1 MSKRFINTEIFED
14 SWFMDLTVEAKL
26 LYIYLFTNCDHAGI
40 IDINWRLIEVKTGI
54 EQLANS
60 YRTVTEQL
68 GNRLIHL
75 KDNYFFLPKFIK
87 FQYPGF
93 PKSNVRQQE
102 GALKRLIEFGLW
114 DEKNT
119 CFNEKFL
126 NSYVTVKEQL
136 SNPYEDGSVSDSD
149 NEFVSDNEDVSVIGK
164 KLKNLHLCLKN
175 IFLKFYHDKEGI
187 EYVWAERDSE
197 KLTELIPKFKT
208 LCKEN
213 EDKIPEAFQIF
224 LMKSKNEW
232 VDKNFSIAIL
242 NLKFN
247 EIVKGIKNPK
257 GTNKEG
263 WDEYKKSLHKR
274 LGGEIN

>member
-1 MSKRFINTEIFED
+1 MAKRFINTEIFED
-14 SWFMDLTVEAKL
+14 SWFMDLTVDAKL

-54 EQLANS
+54 KQLANS

-93 PKSNVRQQE
+93 PKSTVRQQE
-102 GALKRLIEFGLW
+102 GALKHLIEFGLW
-114 DEKNT
+114 DEKNG

-126 NSYVTVKEQL
+126 NSCLTVNKQFG
-136 SNPYEDGSVSDSD
+136 NPYEDGSVNDTD
-149 NEFVSDNEDVSVIGK
+149 NVTETVNDNAGVIGK
-164 KLKNLHLCLKN
+164 KEQNLNLCLKN

-187 EYVWAERDSE
+187 EYIWDNDRDSE
-197 KLTELIPKFKT
+197 KFIELIQKFKD
-208 LCKEN
+208 LCKEE

-224 LMKSKNEW
+224 LEKQKDEW

-242 NLKFN
+242 NMKFN
-247 EIVKGIKNPK
+247 EIVKSIKNPK
-257 GTNKEG
+257 GENKETN
-263 WDEYKKSLHKR
+263 DYKKSLYKR
-274 LGGEIN
+274 MGVKIN